1 MSNNYFSKLLLSVV
15 TLISLNTSFAQI
27 NLATWN
33 FEDSPI
39 ASTKALNINASSVTL
54 GSGVSPD
61 SPPYATGVTGKAIV
75 ATSFSVSTVLILNEY
90 FEFTIIPNT
99 NFTQTLNSITFASY
113 RTSTAPSNWVLRSNL
128 DGYTSNLSSG
138 SSTTASA
145 FTNQTANLTTLNNIG
160 SVTFRL
166 YGYGATSAAGNWRVD
181 DLKINGSVSTTLPNI
196 TISKTSMSFGTLGQ
210 GSLSSPLVYNVIGS
224 NLIDNI
230 SVNASTGYSICAT
243 PNGVFTASLSLIP
256 ISGSINVPIYVKES
270 TDNLGA
276 ISGTIT
282 NSSANTTLQTVN
294 VYGNINA
301 TLISFS
307 PIATARAAT
316 NGTIVT
322 IQGYVTVSSQFGG
335 NQIFIQDGTG
345 GISVFNGTDNFV
357 DVYGLQI
364 GDFVQISGSRGSFN
378 SLAQINVPMTIQRNA
393 MLPSIQTPVTILSN
407 QMSAYEGQLVR
418 ILDLPNPAGTTT
430 FAGNTNYT
438 FNTTQVRITGTVNA
452 PFSNNL
458 VGTTV
463 STGTSNITGIAG
475 RFNTTFQLSPRF
487 VADIVNVNSNPF
499 YGLDLTFATNNTLDV
514 GCWNIE
520 WFGHPTLGPADN
532 NLQQTNVTTVLNILK
547 LDVLNANEVSD
558 ETRLGQAV
566 AAMGS
571 NFTYTCSQEVSNGT
585 TVTDPNSQRVC
596 FIYNTDVVKNVTT
609 TALLLDVKANPASFF
624 GISSPTLTYPY
635 PPYPQND
642 PTNFFASGRLPYAMT
657 GDVTVNGVTKRM
669 MFVGMHAKAN
679 TAPTDIAYQRR
690 QLDARVLKDYLDRDY
705 PNIPFILMGDLNDD
719 IDVSIYDNLS
729 ASSYKNFVDDAT
741 RYRFVTGQ
749 TSLINRTKS
758 TVGFSAMIDHVMMSN
773 EVFNAYE
780 SSSARVGMPD
790 LYIPTYGS
798 TTITDHYPV
807 MARFNI
813 ANIILPVNLID
824 FKASLNQNK
833 KTDLHWTVGEEKNLK
848 AYVVEKSKDGRTFFA
863 FKQVKSDG
871 LNLYNA
877 IDEQPFNS
885 TTYYRLKMV
894 DNDESFDYSKIV
906 SVDKK
911 GLNKTFKIYPNPT
924 SQVLFVENTEGVVFD
939 NLNIYNI
946 NGQLVKKGIK
956 ANKIDVSDLSNGM
969 FILEGILE
977 NNVVLREKLFKN

>member
-90 FEFTIIPNT
+90 FEFTITPNT
-99 NFTQTLNSITFASY
+99 NFSQTLNSITFASY
-113 RTSTAPSNWVLRSNL
+113 RTSTAPPNWVLRSNL

-196 TISKTSMSFGTLGQ
+196 TVSKTSMSFGTLGQ
-210 GSLSSPLVYNVIGS
+210 GSLSTPLVYDVIGS

-256 ISGSINVPIYVKES
+256 IGGSINVPIYVKES

-301 TLISFS
+301 TLTSFS
-307 PIATARAAT
+307 PIATARAAA
-316 NGTIVT
+316 NGTVVT

-458 VGTTV
+458 VGTTI

-514 GCWNIE
+514 GCWNME

-532 NLQQTNVTTVLNILK
+532 NLQQTNVTTVLNTLK

-585 TVTDPNSQRVC
+585 TITDPNSQRVC
-596 FIYNTDVVKNVTT
+596 FIYNTNIVKNVTT
-609 TALLLDVKANPASFF
+609 TALLLDVKANPANFF
-624 GISSPTLTYPY
+624 PNATLGYPA
-635 PPYPQND
+635 YPQND
-642 PTNFFASGRLPYAMT
+642 PTNFFASGRLPYSMT

-729 ASSYKNFVDDAT
+729 ASSYKNFVDDT
-741 RYRFVTGQ
+741 PRYRFVTGQ
-749 TSLINRTKS
+749 TSLTDRTKS

-824 FKASLNQNK
+824 FKATLNQNK
-833 KTDLHWTVGEEKNLK
+833 QTNLLWTVGEEKNLK

-877 IDEQPFNS
+877 IDEQPFNG

-939 NLNIYNI
+939 ELNIYNI